1 MNLPPRYN
9 EGRAALPVDEVA
21 YGCGGIKLFGADE
34 IEQRQV
40 GYSVAPDGK
49 SLCSRDRGA
58 WRPNWTVIGYETA
71 CGDPL
76 FIDTDDSALPVLT
89 AIHGEGSWEPQPVAN
104 SFDAFV
110 RSLEEFARISEGRG
124 NPVERDN
131 KPLSDAD
138 RDSFLRRVAEL
149 NGPQFEPDFWA
160 VLLEG

>member
-1 MNLPPRYN
+1 MNLPSRYN
-9 EGRAALPVDEVA
+9 EVRSALPVNPVT
-21 YGCGGIKLFGADE
+21 YGCSGIKLFGAGE
-34 IEQRQV
+34 TEQGQV
-40 GYSVAPDGK
+40 GYSVAPDGN
-49 SLCSRDRGA
+49 SLCSHDPGT

-89 AIHGEGSWEPQPVAN
+89 AIHGEGSWEPQPVAT

-110 RSLEEFARISEGRG
+110 RSLEEFARISEGRS

-131 KPLSDAD
+131 NPLSPAE

-149 NGPQFEPDFWA
+149 DGSQFEPDFWA
-160 VLLEG
+160 VLLEC